1 MIMSLERQLSIPFFV
16 DEEHANGFIEAA
28 EQQVLRLRQLL
39 PDAGTKDKRTIEAFG
54 ERLTTIKN
62 RPVLLRNILD
72 GRTLRGKDNRQILIE
87 LCKKILSINHGSDT
101 SELLIKVVGPYL
113 KDQKIVE

>member
-1 MIMSLERQLSIPFFV
+1 MSLERQLSIPFFV

-62 RPVLLRNILD
+62 RPVLLRSILD
-72 GRTLRGKDNRQILIE
+72 GRPCVGKIIGRFLLNSA
-87 LCKKILSINHGSDT
+87 KKFFQSTMGVIHQS
-101 SELLIKVVGPYL
+101 Y
-113 KDQKIVE
+113 